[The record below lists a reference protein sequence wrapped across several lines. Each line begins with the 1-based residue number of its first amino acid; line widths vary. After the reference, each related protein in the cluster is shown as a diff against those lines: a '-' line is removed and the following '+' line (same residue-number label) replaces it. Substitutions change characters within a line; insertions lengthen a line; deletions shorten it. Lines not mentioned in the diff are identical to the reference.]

1 MIQLSPGRTFI
12 IVNMV
17 RKRLLYR
24 CPLLLMLV
32 VLVEAFT
39 GLSCSRSQR
48 QSDILS
54 DAERVVPTNPDDA
67 LSLINEIEPSD
78 IKTDSLRALY
88 YLVKTSAHRGNESSM
103 ASDSLIRFSFEYYKN
118 RDRKRFAQSAALYAL
133 HRFWIGD
140 AHGALGLLDSM
151 ASLKDIPDS
160 LMVGLLQARIEVG
173 GAGLDCEGNIA
184 NIRRLQELDKD
195 STHWLEY
202 KYLVCENYQF
212 AGCRGE
218 ALAVI
223 EELIE
228 YARANHLES
237 ALYEYEYEKI
247 GILEEVGRYEESN
260 MLVDYF
266 LEHDP
271 TPSSI
276 PYLRFWKALNYF
288 NMGDFPASARE
299 LSVADSCMKNIKDRD
314 VDYYD
319 SFAVPLHG
327 FLEYRKYGVVRLVQL
342 AKMNNIRKR
351 QLARMESARQETEQN
366 MLKQEN
372 LALSLK
378 VQNERKTAIIII
390 VALAAI
396 IIGLAAFWNIQKRK
410 RKIIEAEERTETL
423 QKMIDEMNTTTT
435 VSKGNETLRRT
446 MLQQLGII
454 KMVAETPTE
463 QNREML
469 RKISSIDNDN
479 NGSLVNWKNIYDIID
494 NLYSGFYSRLHERYG
509 EILTDREEQIIVL
522 MTAGFSTKEISVITG
537 QTAATIYVRKTSI
550 RKKLG
555 VPEKE
560 DIMVFL
566 RQSGSI

>member
-17 RKRLLYR
+17 RKRLLYI

-54 DAERVVPTNPDDA
+54 DAERVVPTNPDAA

-118 RDRKRFAQSAALYAL
+118 CDRKRFAQSAALYAL

-184 NIRRLQELDKD
+184 SIRRLQELDKD
-195 STHWLEY
+195 LMHWLEY

-266 LEHDP
+266 LEHDLWGEKI
-271 TPSSI
+271 S
-276 PYLRFWKALNYF
+276 WGEN
-288 NMGDFPASARE
+288 
-299 LSVADSCMKNIKDRD
+299 LSV
-314 VDYYD
+314 V
-319 SFAVPLHG
+319 H
-327 FLEYRKYGVVRLVQL
+327 
-342 AKMNNIRKR
+342 
-351 QLARMESARQETEQN
+351 
-366 MLKQEN
+366 
-372 LALSLK
+372 LSY
-378 VQNERKTAIIII
+378 
-390 VALAAI
+390 
-396 IIGLAAFWNIQKRK
+396 
-410 RKIIEAEERTETL
+410 
-423 QKMIDEMNTTTT
+423 
-435 VSKGNETLRRT
+435 
-446 MLQQLGII
+446 
-454 KMVAETPTE
+454 
-463 QNREML
+463 
-469 RKISSIDNDN
+469 
-479 NGSLVNWKNIYDIID
+479 NWKNWQF
-494 NLYSGFYSRLHERYG
+494 GAG
-509 EILTDREEQIIVL
+509 VL
-522 MTAGFSTKEISVITG
+522 MPFGKYDQGSKMLSKWNTNEQHMRIDMCMPYISIG
-537 QTAATIYVRKTSI
+537 YN
-550 RKKLG
+550 L
-555 VPEKE
+555 
-560 DIMVFL
+560 
-566 RQSGSI
+566 